1 MCSVR
6 HGQLQQEDGK
16 AKLFASCPFAQNGT
30 PAVLGDRVWNVVAA
44 GIASAP
50 IAMSRIDAKPQDL
63 PLASTSFLPNSKR
76 GPPSI
81 SRQS

>member
-30 PAVLGDRVWNVVAA
+30 PAVLGKGVGNVVAV
-44 GIASAP
+44 GIVSAP
-50 IAMSRIDAKPQDL
+50 TDTSRIGAKPQDL
-63 PLASTSFLPNSKR
+63 GLASTSFLPNSKR

-81 SRQS
+81 SL